1 MGILK
6 SVDWFLFAPAVFLM
20 VLGGLVLSSIFE
32 NAYPEHFIFLFL
44 AILIFFITTK
54 IDVGILFSISGF
66 LYVFSLLLLVLTLVL
81 GILHPG
87 AVTRGASRW
96 IYLGPFVFQPSEV
109 IKPALI
115 LFFANTIS
123 GRGGSIRFLLS
134 LVSFVPAFILVALQ
148 PDLGSAIVLSAGFF
162 GILFF
167 GGVPLRMLAG
177 AFVFLAAA
185 APAAWQFLASYQRT
199 RILTFLSPAA
209 DPLGAGYNSLQA
221 MIAIGSGGLG
231 GRGLGQGTQSQL
243 SFLPERHT
251 DFIFAALSE
260 ELGFVGAMLALV
272 AFCLILYRLI
282 VIIRR
287 QEDVLLQSLLG
298 GIFFI
303 FFTHIVVNMGMN
315 MGVLPIT
322 GIPLPFVSS
331 GGSSLLS
338 MSVLLGIASGIS
350 SKLKTGSRTDIIL
363 V

>member
-1 MGILK
+1 VGILK
-6 SVDWFLFAPAVFLM
+6 SVDWFLFAPAVFL
-20 VLGGLVLSSIFE
+20 VILGGLVLSSVSK
-32 NAYPEHFIFLFL
+32 NVYPEHFIFLFL
-44 AILIFFITTK
+44 ALVIFFIATK
-54 IDVGILFSISGF
+54 IDVDFLFSISGF
-66 LYVFSLLLLVLTLVL
+66 LYIFSLLLLVSTLAL
-81 GILHPG
+81 GILYPG
-87 AVTRGASRW
+87 VVTRGASRW
-96 IYLGPFVFQPSEV
+96 IYLGPFVFQPSEL

-115 LFFANTIS
+115 LFFANVVSSRT
-123 GRGGSIRFLLS
+123 GFLRFFLALATF
-134 LVSFVPAFILVALQ
+134 LPAFILVALQ

-167 GGVPLRMLAG
+167 GGVSLRMFAG
-177 AFVFLAAA
+177 AFVFLAAVS
-185 APAAWQFLASYQRT
+185 PAAWQFLAVYQKT
-199 RILTFLSPAA
+199 RILTFLSPTA

-221 MIAIGSGGLG
+221 VIAIGSGGFL

-260 ELGFVGAMLALV
+260 ELGFVGAILAVV

-303 FFTHIVVNMGMN
+303 FFAHIIVNAGMN

-350 SKLKTGSRTDIIL
+350 SRLKTGSIRDTIL
-363 V
+363 I